1 MVENQQDDVFDYP
14 MGDTFVS
21 ETRHLPYR
29 TGFRSRRHPRR
40 PSLAYINSLCDREFT
55 AYYRNGCR
63 LSSTDSDVQVE
74 LDEVRAELQELK
86 SELQAIR
93 RAMTKPAL
101 TNSTIH
107 GGLSVPPR
115 A

>member
-63 LSSTDSDVQVE
+63 LPDSGLAVQGELDELRAQMKELQVE
-74 LDEVRAELQELK
+74 L
-86 SELQAIR
+86 QALR
-93 RAMTKPAL
+93 QAL
-101 TNSTIH
+101 TKTAPNSSSQR
-107 GGLSVPPR
+107 GGLNVAPR
-115 A
+115 T

>member
-1 MVENQQDDVFDYP
+1 MSHEPQQDVFDYA
-14 MGDTFVS
+14 MSDTFVS

-55 AYYRNGCR
+55 AYLRNDCR
-63 LSSTDSDVQVE
+63 LSSTDSDAHVE

-101 TNSTIH
+101 ISSSQR
-107 GGLSVPPR
+107 GGLNVSPR
-115 A
+115 T

>member
-1 MVENQQDDVFDYP
+1 MAENQQDDVFDYP

-63 LSSTDSDVQVE
+63 LPDSGLAVQGE
-74 LDEVRAELQELK
+74 LDELRAQMQ
-86 SELQAIR
+86 ELQAEMR
-93 RAMTKPAL
+93 ALRHAMTKTVPNSL
-101 TNSTIH
+101 TQR
-107 GGLSVPPR
+107 GGLNVPPR

>member
-63 LSSTDSDVQVE
+63 LSSTDSDAQVE
-74 LDEVRAELQELK
+74 LEELRAELQQLK
-86 SELQAIR
+86 SEICALRQT
-93 RAMTKPAL
+93 MTKPAPI
-101 TNSTIH
+101 SSSQR
-107 GGLSVPPR
+107 GGLNVPPR